1 MDTEQSIFEIISS
14 AGSARDL
21 TYQAIDQISNGN
33 IESAYD
39 LIEDAEKAMNT
50 AHNVQTKLIQ
60 KEIDGEKNEG
70 GLLMI
75 HAQDHLMTAI
85 AEHQMAKRLLPIF
98 EKLLG

>member
-50 AHNVQTKLIQ
+50 AHNV
-60 KEIDGEKNEG
+60 
-70 GLLMI
+70 
-75 HAQDHLMTAI
+75 
-85 AEHQMAKRLLPIF
+85 
-98 EKLLG
+98 